1 MVTTNPTDTAALP
14 GGDPSRRP
22 EIPALQER
30 VRAWLRDEALPG
42 WRLRGVDPETG
53 AFVEARNL
61 DGSPDLLASRRFRVQ
76 ARQIFS
82 FCYATELGLVEG
94 VEDLV
99 SRAAERMIADYWHDD
114 AGWIFAAAPDGS
126 AVDQRREVYEQAF
139 ALLAFA
145 WLHRVFRADRAL
157 DWIDRTLG
165 FIERR
170 CGDPRH
176 GGFLEG
182 VPPSLPRRQ
191 NPHMHLLEAMLELQ
205 EATGDEAYLGRA
217 GAILELFR
225 ARFFDPA
232 RGTLGEFFAQ
242 DWTPASTPQR
252 VEPGHHFEW
261 VWLLDRYG
269 RATGAAVPE
278 MDALYDFA
286 LDHGVSPDDGFAFDQ
301 LLSDGSRVSGS
312 KRIWPQLEMLK
323 ALVVQARRRRAGALD
338 RIGPLVEALLQ
349 VYMVPGTGCWHD
361 RLGPDGRA
369 EQAACPASGFYHVI
383 VAFDEFLKL
392 RSGDPTP

>member
-1 MVTTNPTDTAALP
+1 MVTSEPTDN
-14 GGDPSRRP
+14 
-22 EIPALQER
+22 PALSGADPRRQAEILALQGR
-30 VRAWLRDEALPG
+30 LRAWLCDEALPG
-42 WRLRGVDPETG
+42 WRLRGGDPETG
-53 AFVEARNL
+53 AFVEARHL
-61 DGSPDLLASRRFRVQ
+61 DGSPDLGAPRRFRVQ

-82 FCYATELGLVEG
+82 FCYATERGLVEG

-99 SRAAERMIADYWHDD
+99 LRAAERMIADYWHDD

-139 ALLAFA
+139 ALLALA
-145 WLHRVFRADRAL
+145 WLHRVFRADGAL
-157 DWIDRTLG
+157 EWIDRTLD
-165 FIERR
+165 FVERR

-182 VPPSLPRRQ
+182 VPRGLPRRQ

-205 EATGDEAYLGRA
+205 EATGDDVYLARA

-225 ARFFDPA
+225 TRFFDPES
-232 RGTLGEFFAQ
+232 GTLGEYFAQ
-242 DWTPASTPQR
+242 DWAPASTPQR

-269 RATGAAVPE
+269 RATRTAVPE
-278 MDALYDFA
+278 IDALYDFA
-286 LDHGVSPDDGFAFDQ
+286 LAKGVSADDGFAFDEV
-301 LLSDGSRVSGS
+301 LSDGSLVSAS

-323 ALVVQARRRRAGALD
+323 ALVVQARRSRAGALD
-338 RIGPLVEALLQ
+338 RIGPFVEAMLK
-349 VYMVPGTGCWHD
+349 VYMIPGTGCWHD
-361 RLGPDGRA
+361 RLGTDGRP

-383 VAFDEFLKL
+383 VAFDELLKL
-392 RSGDPTP
+392 RFDDPAP